1 MNNANQE
8 LTVIGG
14 GLAGSEAAFQAA
26 ERGIHVLLYEMRPT
40 RYTPAHKTDRL
51 AELVCSN
58 SFRSEDPANAVGLL
72 KEEMRR
78 AGSLIIRAA
87 DAHRVPAGSAL
98 AVDRERFS
106 EEITQVMMHH
116 PRIRV
121 MRSEITEI
129 PERGVVILA
138 TGPLTSD
145 RMADSITRFTGSS
158 HLHFY
163 DAIAPI
169 LDAESIDRSLVFAA
183 SRYDKGGADYL
194 NCPMEREEYDRFYEA
209 LTAGEKVPAEPFEE
223 PRYFEGCMPIEVMA
237 ERGRETLLFG
247 PMKPVGLIDPR
258 TDRQPYA
265 VVQLRKE
272 NREGAAYNM
281 VGFQTKLTYPS
292 QDRVFRLIPGLE
304 KVEFMRYGSV
314 HRNTFVDGPRILKKT
329 LQFRQ
334 REDLFLAGQITGV
347 EGYVESTAMGWLAGV
362 LAARMIQG
370 EPLSPPPPATAHGAL
385 VEHVTNEA
393 YKEFQPSNVNWSLFP
408 SLPEKIRSRRERREK
423 MYGRALAQWEE
434 YRKQV
439 TL

>member
-1 MNNANQE
+1 M
-8 LTVIGG
+8 VIGG

-26 ERGIHVLLYEMRPT
+26 ERGARVRLFEMRPT

-58 SFRSEDPANAVGLL
+58 SFRSDDPANAVGLL

-78 AGSLIIRAA
+78 AGSLIMRAA

-98 AVDRERFS
+98 AVDRNRFAD
-106 EEITQVMMHH
+106 EVTRAITDHPLIQV
-116 PRIRV
+116 IRA
-121 MRSEITEI
+121 ELADI
-129 PERGVVILA
+129 PEKGVVILA

-145 RMADSITRFTGSS
+145 RMAESITRLTGSS

-169 LDAESIDRSLVFAA
+169 LEAESIDRSLVFAA

-194 NCPMEREEYDRFYEA
+194 NCPMDRKEYDCFYEA
-209 LTAGEKVPAEPFEE
+209 LMAGEKVPPEPFEE

-292 QDRVFRLIPGLE
+292 QDKVFRLIPGLG
-304 KVEFMRYGSV
+304 KVEFLRYGSV
-314 HRNTFVDGPRILKKT
+314 HRNTFVDGPRVLEKT

-347 EGYVESTAMGWLAGV
+347 EGYVESTAMGWLAGIHAV
-362 LAARMIQG
+362 RMIQG
-370 EPLSPPPPATAHGAL
+370 KPLVPPPPATAHGAL
-385 VEHVTNEA
+385 AEHVTNQS

-408 SLPEKIRSRRERREK
+408 ALPEKVRSKRERREK
-423 MYGRALAQWEE
+423 MRERALGHWEE
-434 YRKQV
+434 YLKQV
-439 TL
+439 TAS

>member
-1 MNNANQE
+1 
-8 LTVIGG
+8 
-14 GLAGSEAAFQAA
+14 
-26 ERGIHVLLYEMRPT
+26 
-40 RYTPAHKTDRL
+40 
-51 AELVCSN
+51 
-58 SFRSEDPANAVGLL
+58 
-72 KEEMRR
+72 
-78 AGSLIIRAA
+78 
-87 DAHRVPAGSAL
+87 
-98 AVDRERFS
+98 
-106 EEITQVMMHH
+106 
-116 PRIRV
+116 
-121 MRSEITEI
+121 
-129 PERGVVILA
+129 
-138 TGPLTSD
+138 
-145 RMADSITRFTGSS
+145 
-158 HLHFY
+158 
-163 DAIAPI
+163 
-169 LDAESIDRSLVFAA
+169 
-183 SRYDKGGADYL
+183 
-194 NCPMEREEYDRFYEA
+194 
-209 LTAGEKVPAEPFEE
+209 
-223 PRYFEGCMPIEVMA
+223 MA